1 MITLT
6 SVTVCSDCLMI
17 AANGELGTYDPDGAL
32 AAAHV
37 ARMDDIADGVA
48 YSGPF
53 TDGDDSDGFF
63 SSSPCETCGETLA
76 GTRYAATVVDR

>member
-1 MITLT
+1 MITVT

-32 AAAHV
+32 AAEHI
-37 ARMDDIADGVA
+37 ARMDDIANGVA

-53 TDGDDSDGFF
+53 TDGDAEGFF
-63 SSSPCETCGETLA
+63 SMSPCETCGETLA
-76 GTRYAATVVDR
+76 GTRYDATVVDH